1 MKIRSHWI
9 VALLTVGLVLTACRG
24 SESREPPVHLNP
36 NMDNQ
41 DKYKPYRASN
51 FFKDGRSMRTPPQ
64 GTLPQNKLAE
74 QSLDYKIKSR
84 SRSVTSAESF
94 YTGKTGKVYTAGV
107 PFALDISDLER
118 GRDRYAIYCTPCHGI
133 SGYGNGTV
141 ADRSRGKLMPSNFH
155 TAPGECRPQAALE
168 ASLER
173 LKASAELARESA
185 APSQTPS
192 PTSDVVAAAEAP
204 QPNEPTTAVP
214 PSEEAAEAPAD
225 PANAWKSEAF
235 LGAEGYASLLELE
248 QLMAD
253 PSGGCG
259 QGSICV
265 ANTAELPSDNT
276 QLEGQCQR
284 TMGWI
289 YHVITHGIRSM
300 GGYEHQMTDPTD
312 RWAVAAY
319 VRALQL
325 SQSVDRNGVVDVLSA
340 QYLAPPEQTA
350 VFEQL
355 DKGGEYTF
363 TQTQKFVPTKGAKK

>member
-9 VALLTVGLVLTACRG
+9 VALLTLGLVLTACRG

-51 FFKDGRSMRTPPQ
+51 FFKDGRSMRKPPQ
-64 GTLPQNKLAE
+64 GTLPRNKLAE
-74 QSLDYKIKSR
+74 KSLDYKVKSR
-84 SRSVTSAESF
+84 SRNVTSAESF
-94 YTGKTGKVYTAGV
+94 YTGKAGAVYTAGV

-155 TAPGECRPQAALE
+155 TAPAECRPQAALE
-168 ASLER
+168 ASVNR
-173 LKASAELARESA
+173 LKASAEVARENA
-185 APSQTPS
+185 ETA
-192 PTSDVVAAAEAP
+192 VAATSAKE
-204 QPNEPTTAVP
+204 AVP
-214 PSEEAAEAPAD
+214 SDGESKTDEEAAAIAPAANEPVE
-225 PANAWKSEAF
+225 PAEAWKSEAF

-248 QLMAD
+248 QLLGD

-265 ANTAELPSDNT
+265 ANTTELPSDNT

-300 GGYEHQMTDPTD
+300 GGYQHQMTDPTD

-363 TQTQKFVPTKGAKK
+363 TQTKKFVPTKSAKK